1 MKHIVEY
8 RDTATTDKTWTITE
22 CLKIDIFTLPLSK
35 RTFAISNQENLDY
48 LILPI
53 INKTTRGY
61 VVVEPIIKKTTRA
74 KCTSGP

>member
-1 MKHIVEY
+1 MVP
-8 RDTATTDKTWTITE
+8 DT
-22 CLKIDIFTLPLSK
+22 
-35 RTFAISNQENLDY
+35 NQETLDY